1 MPRVFTPIVVV
12 PEALVV
18 ASPAWMGAFAMVAT
32 DELDELVAITELVT
46 PARRLRDVQHVVISE
61 RPTVL
66 AAAKQLGERSDRDRE
81 ASVLGRSRKGAH
93 FGICVDRARDQPAG
107 VRLGQLVADLDEA
120 ELTACRCACQRPP
133 VAQLVRRPRA
143 PDRRHFVQRGNGLAR
158 SDIARVNLVVVEI
171 VAVEEAGFVADQ
183 AVFGDRRRIELDLD
197 LYVLG
202 DREDRRGGVLHQN
215 LFGLLQRVDIGRR
228 AVAVL
233 GDCLH
238 HLVVEIAAPEAE
250 HRQENAGLALLL
262 NDALQIT
269 HDIAAA
275 LGYAHGRGV
284 LHRDV
289 KPENI
294 LLAGGHALMADFG
307 LARAIGAADYQ
318 KLTETGIIVGTIFY
332 MSPEQLKEDRGLD
345 QRADIY
351 SLGCILFEMLTGAPP
366 YTGTSLKDVAMKI
379 LRAPVPSAR
388 RVRPEVP
395 IAVDEV
401 IAKALARP
409 VAERFGTMQ
418 ELAAI
423 LPRPR

>member
-1 MPRVFTPIVVV
+1 MRLPDV
-12 PEALVV
+12 PLGTAEV
-18 ASPAWMGAFAMVAT
+18 
-32 DELDELVAITELVT
+32 
-46 PARRLRDVQHVVISE
+46 RDLLTQ
-61 RPTVL
+61 
-66 AAAKQLGERSDRDRE
+66 ALGERYSLEGEVARGGM
-81 ASVLGRSRKGAH
+81 ATVYL
-93 FGICVDRARDQPAG
+93 ARD
-107 VRLGQLVADLDEA
+107 
-120 ELTACRCACQRPP
+120 TATHQP
-133 VAQLVRRPRA
+133 VAVKVMHPRLA
-143 PDRRHFVQRGNGLAR
+143 TALGAERFLREIEFVSSMDHPGIVPLLQSGNA
-158 SDIARVNLVVVEI
+158 
-171 VAVEEAGFVADQ
+171 
-183 AVFGDRRRIELDLD
+183 
-197 LYVLG
+197 
-202 DREDRRGGVLHQN
+202 GGVLYYIMPYVEGESLHDR
-215 LFGLLQRVDIGRR
+215 LQREKR
-228 AVAVL
+228 L
-233 GDCLH
+233 
-238 HLVVEIAAPEAE
+238 P
-250 HRQENAGLALLL
+250 L

-318 KLTETGIIVGTIFY
+318 KLTETGIIVETIFY

-395 IAVDEV
+395 IAVVEV

>member
-1 MPRVFTPIVVV
+1 MRLPDV
-12 PEALVV
+12 PLGTAEV
-18 ASPAWMGAFAMVAT
+18 
-32 DELDELVAITELVT
+32 
-46 PARRLRDVQHVVISE
+46 RDLLTQ
-61 RPTVL
+61 
-66 AAAKQLGERSDRDRE
+66 ALGERYSLEGEVARGGM
-81 ASVLGRSRKGAH
+81 ATVYL
-93 FGICVDRARDQPAG
+93 ARD
-107 VRLGQLVADLDEA
+107 
-120 ELTACRCACQRPP
+120 TATHQP
-133 VAQLVRRPRA
+133 VAVKVMHPRLA
-143 PDRRHFVQRGNGLAR
+143 TALGAERFLREIECVSSMDHPGIVPLLQSGNA
-158 SDIARVNLVVVEI
+158 
-171 VAVEEAGFVADQ
+171 
-183 AVFGDRRRIELDLD
+183 
-197 LYVLG
+197 
-202 DREDRRGGVLHQN
+202 GGVLYYIMPYVEGESLHDR
-215 LFGLLQRVDIGRR
+215 LQREKR
-228 AVAVL
+228 L
-233 GDCLH
+233 
-238 HLVVEIAAPEAE
+238 P
-250 HRQENAGLALLL
+250 L
-262 NDALQIT
+262 NDALQVA

>member
-1 MPRVFTPIVVV
+1 MRLPDV
-12 PEALVV
+12 PLGTAEV
-18 ASPAWMGAFAMVAT
+18 
-32 DELDELVAITELVT
+32 
-46 PARRLRDVQHVVISE
+46 RDLLTQ
-61 RPTVL
+61 
-66 AAAKQLGERSDRDRE
+66 ALGERYSLEGEVARGGM
-81 ASVLGRSRKGAH
+81 ATVYL
-93 FGICVDRARDQPAG
+93 ARD
-107 VRLGQLVADLDEA
+107 
-120 ELTACRCACQRPP
+120 TATHQP
-133 VAQLVRRPRA
+133 VAVKVMHPRLA
-143 PDRRHFVQRGNGLAR
+143 TALGAERFLREIEFVSSMDHPGIVPLLQSGNA
-158 SDIARVNLVVVEI
+158 
-171 VAVEEAGFVADQ
+171 
-183 AVFGDRRRIELDLD
+183 
-197 LYVLG
+197 
-202 DREDRRGGVLHQN
+202 GGVLYYIMPYVEGESLHDR
-215 LFGLLQRVDIGRR
+215 LQREKR
-228 AVAVL
+228 L
-233 GDCLH
+233 
-238 HLVVEIAAPEAE
+238 P
-250 HRQENAGLALLL
+250 L
-262 NDALQIT
+262 NDALQVA

>member
-1 MPRVFTPIVVV
+1 MRLPDV
-12 PEALVV
+12 PLGTAEV
-18 ASPAWMGAFAMVAT
+18 
-32 DELDELVAITELVT
+32 
-46 PARRLRDVQHVVISE
+46 RDLLTQ
-61 RPTVL
+61 
-66 AAAKQLGERSDRDRE
+66 ALGERYSLEGEVARGGM
-81 ASVLGRSRKGAH
+81 ATVYL
-93 FGICVDRARDQPAG
+93 ARD
-107 VRLGQLVADLDEA
+107 
-120 ELTACRCACQRPP
+120 TATHQP
-133 VAQLVRRPRA
+133 VAVKVMHPRLA
-143 PDRRHFVQRGNGLAR
+143 TALGAERFLREIEFVSSMDHPGIVPLLQSGNA
-158 SDIARVNLVVVEI
+158 
-171 VAVEEAGFVADQ
+171 
-183 AVFGDRRRIELDLD
+183 
-197 LYVLG
+197 
-202 DREDRRGGVLHQN
+202 GGVLYYIMPYVEGESLHDR
-215 LFGLLQRVDIGRR
+215 LQREKR
-228 AVAVL
+228 L
-233 GDCLH
+233 
-238 HLVVEIAAPEAE
+238 P
-250 HRQENAGLALLL
+250 L
-262 NDALQIT
+262 NDALQVA

-418 ELAAI
+418 ELAAL

>member
-1 MPRVFTPIVVV
+1 MRLPDV
-12 PEALVV
+12 PLGTAEVR
-18 ASPAWMGAFAMVAT
+18 
-32 DELDELVAITELVT
+32 ELLSHA
-46 PARRLRDVQHVVISE
+46 
-61 RPTVL
+61 
-66 AAAKQLGERSDRDRE
+66 LGERYSLEGEVARGGM
-81 ASVLGRSRKGAH
+81 ATVYL
-93 FGICVDRARDQPAG
+93 ARD
-107 VRLGQLVADLDEA
+107 
-120 ELTACRCACQRPP
+120 TATHQP
-133 VAQLVRRPRA
+133 VAVKVMHPRLA
-143 PDRRHFVQRGNGLAR
+143 TALGAERFLREIEFVSSMDHPGIVPLLQSGNA
-158 SDIARVNLVVVEI
+158 
-171 VAVEEAGFVADQ
+171 
-183 AVFGDRRRIELDLD
+183 
-197 LYVLG
+197 
-202 DREDRRGGVLHQN
+202 GGVLYYIMPYVEGESLHER
-215 LFGLLQRVDIGRR
+215 LQREKR
-228 AVAVL
+228 L
-233 GDCLH
+233 
-238 HLVVEIAAPEAE
+238 P
-250 HRQENAGLALLL
+250 L
-262 NDALQIT
+262 NDALQVT
-269 HDIAAA
+269 HDVAAA

-395 IAVDEV
+395 TAVDEV

>member
-1 MPRVFTPIVVV
+1 MRLPDV
-12 PEALVV
+12 PLGTAEVR
-18 ASPAWMGAFAMVAT
+18 
-32 DELDELVAITELVT
+32 ELLSHA
-46 PARRLRDVQHVVISE
+46 
-61 RPTVL
+61 
-66 AAAKQLGERSDRDRE
+66 LGERYSLEGEVARGGM
-81 ASVLGRSRKGAH
+81 ATVYL
-93 FGICVDRARDQPAG
+93 ARD
-107 VRLGQLVADLDEA
+107 
-120 ELTACRCACQRPP
+120 TATHQP
-133 VAQLVRRPRA
+133 VAVKVMHPRLA
-143 PDRRHFVQRGNGLAR
+143 TALGAERFLREIEFVSSMDHPGIVPLLQSGNA
-158 SDIARVNLVVVEI
+158 
-171 VAVEEAGFVADQ
+171 
-183 AVFGDRRRIELDLD
+183 
-197 LYVLG
+197 
-202 DREDRRGGVLHQN
+202 GGVLYYIMPYVEGESLHER
-215 LFGLLQRVDIGRR
+215 LQREKR
-228 AVAVL
+228 L
-233 GDCLH
+233 
-238 HLVVEIAAPEAE
+238 P
-250 HRQENAGLALLL
+250 L
-262 NDALQIT
+262 NDALQVT

>member
-1 MPRVFTPIVVV
+1 MRLPDV
-12 PEALVV
+12 PSGTAEV
-18 ASPAWMGAFAMVAT
+18 
-32 DELDELVAITELVT
+32 
-46 PARRLRDVQHVVISE
+46 RDLLSQ
-61 RPTVL
+61 
-66 AAAKQLGERSDRDRE
+66 ALGERYSLEGEVARGGM
-81 ASVLGRSRKGAH
+81 ATVYL
-93 FGICVDRARDQPAG
+93 ARDTTTHQ
-107 VRLGQLVADLDEA
+107 
-120 ELTACRCACQRPP
+120 P
-133 VAQLVRRPRA
+133 VAVKVMHPRLATALGAERFLREIEVVSSMDHPGIVPLRQSGNVRGMLYYIMPY
-143 PDRRHFVQRGNGLAR
+143 
-158 SDIARVNLVVVEI
+158 
-171 VAVEEAGFVADQ
+171 
-183 AVFGDRRRIELDLD
+183 IE
-197 LYVLG
+197 G
-202 DREDRRGGVLHQN
+202 ESLHER
-215 LFGLLQRVDIGRR
+215 LQREKRLPLD
-228 AVAVL
+228 
-233 GDCLH
+233 
-238 HLVVEIAAPEAE
+238 
-250 HRQENAGLALLL
+250 
-262 NDALQIT
+262 DALGIT

-379 LRAPVPSAR
+379 LRAPIPSAQ

-395 IAVDEV
+395 TAVDQV
-401 IAKALARP
+401 IAKALARS

-418 ELAAI
+418 ELAAS

>member
-1 MPRVFTPIVVV
+1 MRLPDV
-12 PEALVV
+12 PLGTAEVR
-18 ASPAWMGAFAMVAT
+18 
-32 DELDELVAITELVT
+32 ELLSQA
-46 PARRLRDVQHVVISE
+46 
-61 RPTVL
+61 
-66 AAAKQLGERSDRDRE
+66 LGERYSLEGEVARGGM
-81 ASVLGRSRKGAH
+81 ATVYL
-93 FGICVDRARDQPAG
+93 ARD
-107 VRLGQLVADLDEA
+107 
-120 ELTACRCACQRPP
+120 TATHQP
-133 VAQLVRRPRA
+133 VAVKVMHPRLA
-143 PDRRHFVQRGNGLAR
+143 TALGAERFLREIEFVSSMDHPGIVPLLQSGNA
-158 SDIARVNLVVVEI
+158 
-171 VAVEEAGFVADQ
+171 
-183 AVFGDRRRIELDLD
+183 
-197 LYVLG
+197 
-202 DREDRRGGVLHQN
+202 GGVLYYIMPYVEGESLHER
-215 LFGLLQRVDIGRR
+215 LQREKR
-228 AVAVL
+228 L
-233 GDCLH
+233 
-238 HLVVEIAAPEAE
+238 P
-250 HRQENAGLALLL
+250 L
-262 NDALQIT
+262 NDALQVT

-395 IAVDEV
+395 TAVDEV

>member
-1 MPRVFTPIVVV
+1 MRLPDV
-12 PEALVV
+12 PLGTAEVR
-18 ASPAWMGAFAMVAT
+18 
-32 DELDELVAITELVT
+32 ELLSQA
-46 PARRLRDVQHVVISE
+46 
-61 RPTVL
+61 
-66 AAAKQLGERSDRDRE
+66 LGERYSLEGEVARGGM
-81 ASVLGRSRKGAH
+81 ATVYL
-93 FGICVDRARDQPAG
+93 ARD
-107 VRLGQLVADLDEA
+107 
-120 ELTACRCACQRPP
+120 TATHQP
-133 VAQLVRRPRA
+133 VAVKVMHPRLA
-143 PDRRHFVQRGNGLAR
+143 TALGAERFLREIEFVSSMDHPGIVPLLQSGNA
-158 SDIARVNLVVVEI
+158 
-171 VAVEEAGFVADQ
+171 
-183 AVFGDRRRIELDLD
+183 
-197 LYVLG
+197 
-202 DREDRRGGVLHQN
+202 GGVLYYIMPYVEGESLHER
-215 LFGLLQRVDIGRR
+215 LQREKR
-228 AVAVL
+228 L
-233 GDCLH
+233 
-238 HLVVEIAAPEAE
+238 P
-250 HRQENAGLALLL
+250 L
-262 NDALQIT
+262 NDALQVT
-269 HDIAAA
+269 HDVAAA

-395 IAVDEV
+395 TAVDEV

>member
-1 MPRVFTPIVVV
+1 VMHPRLATALGAERFLREIEFVSSMDHPGIV
-12 PEALVV
+12 PLLQ
-18 ASPAWMGAFAMVAT
+18 S
-32 DELDELVAITELVT
+32 
-46 PARRLRDVQHVVISE
+46 
-61 RPTVL
+61 
-66 AAAKQLGERSDRDRE
+66 
-81 ASVLGRSRKGAH
+81 
-93 FGICVDRARDQPAG
+93 
-107 VRLGQLVADLDEA
+107 
-120 ELTACRCACQRPP
+120 
-133 VAQLVRRPRA
+133 
-143 PDRRHFVQRGNGLAR
+143 GNA
-158 SDIARVNLVVVEI
+158 
-171 VAVEEAGFVADQ
+171 
-183 AVFGDRRRIELDLD
+183 
-197 LYVLG
+197 
-202 DREDRRGGVLHQN
+202 GGVLYYIMPYVEGESLHDR
-215 LFGLLQRVDIGRR
+215 LQREKR
-228 AVAVL
+228 L
-233 GDCLH
+233 
-238 HLVVEIAAPEAE
+238 P
-250 HRQENAGLALLL
+250 L

>member
-1 MPRVFTPIVVV
+1 MRLPDV
-12 PEALVV
+12 PLGTAEV
-18 ASPAWMGAFAMVAT
+18 
-32 DELDELVAITELVT
+32 
-46 PARRLRDVQHVVISE
+46 RDLLTQ
-61 RPTVL
+61 
-66 AAAKQLGERSDRDRE
+66 ALGERYSLEGEVARGGM
-81 ASVLGRSRKGAH
+81 ATVYL
-93 FGICVDRARDQPAG
+93 ARD
-107 VRLGQLVADLDEA
+107 
-120 ELTACRCACQRPP
+120 TATHQP
-133 VAQLVRRPRA
+133 VAVKVMHPRLA
-143 PDRRHFVQRGNGLAR
+143 TALGAERFLREIEFVSSMAHPGIVPLLQSGNA
-158 SDIARVNLVVVEI
+158 
-171 VAVEEAGFVADQ
+171 
-183 AVFGDRRRIELDLD
+183 
-197 LYVLG
+197 
-202 DREDRRGGVLHQN
+202 GGVLYYIMPYVEGESLHDR
-215 LFGLLQRVDIGRR
+215 LQREKR
-228 AVAVL
+228 L
-233 GDCLH
+233 
-238 HLVVEIAAPEAE
+238 P
-250 HRQENAGLALLL
+250 L